1 MIAELGLC
9 TWRPSSPRRP
19 RIYRRRLP
27 RYRRQPSI
35 RAKRGSKLTAV
46 NVIKAI
52 VIFRNMFLFLGR
64 QALKNQDSSNNEII
78 STIDRWLKNDG
89 VIGAQ
94 RPQLIRPTVILD
106 SQSPSK

>member
-1 MIAELGLC
+1 
-9 TWRPSSPRRP
+9 
-19 RIYRRRLP
+19 
-27 RYRRQPSI
+27 
-35 RAKRGSKLTAV
+35 
-46 NVIKAI
+46 
-52 VIFRNMFLFLGR
+52 MFLFLGR